1 MSPIGD
7 DYKRRLRMFPSLV
20 NCCAIDW
27 FLPWPKE
34 ALVSV
39 ADSFIKDVDDLPNV
53 DGIVQIC
60 VDMQLRT
67 TSLSEKYKENEKRY
81 YYVTPTSYLVL
92 IQAFKDLLEKKRI
105 EIDSLIEKYD
115 TGIKQLAN
123 ANKEVDILKDK
134 LIELMP
140 KLQVAKKETE
150 ELIVDVE
157 KQKKD
162 VAVKTKEV
170 EAEEAF
176 AKEKK
181 GEAEAI
187 QRDCEFEL
195 SKVMPIYNAAIRA
208 VQQLK
213 KDDITELR
221 GFKTVAP
228 AVILVTKTLC
238 IMFGVKPAM
247 EGQGKNKTENW
258 WAAGKEKLLKPDL
271 LQRCTNF
278 DRDNIDP
285 KIIEILTPIV
295 NADEYAYDNVKK
307 SSLAAAGLGKWVK
320 AMIQYD
326 EAMKIVRPK

>member
-7 DYKRRLRMFPSLV
+7 DYKRRLRMFPSLI

-39 ADSFIKDVDDLPNV
+39 ADFFIKDVEDLPEV
-53 DGIVQIC
+53 QGIVQIC

-92 IQAFKDLLEKKRI
+92 IQAFKDLLEKKRV
-105 EIDSLIEKYD
+105 EIDTLIMKYD
-115 TGIKQLAN
+115 TGIAQLAN
-123 ANKEVDILKDK
+123 ANKEVDILRDK

-170 EAEEAF
+170 EAEEAV

-181 GEAEAI
+181 AEAETI

-221 GFKTVAP
+221 GFKTAAP
-228 AVILVTKTLC
+228 AVVLVTKTLC
-238 IMFGVKPAM
+238 IMFSVKPNVT
-247 EGQGKNKTENW
+247 GQGKNKIEDW
-258 WAAGKEKLLKPDL
+258 WATGKEKLLKPDL
-271 LQRCTNF
+271 L
-278 DRDNIDP
+278 
-285 KIIEILTPIV
+285 
-295 NADEYAYDNVKK
+295 
-307 SSLAAAGLGKWVK
+307 
-320 AMIQYD
+320 
-326 EAMKIVRPK
+326 